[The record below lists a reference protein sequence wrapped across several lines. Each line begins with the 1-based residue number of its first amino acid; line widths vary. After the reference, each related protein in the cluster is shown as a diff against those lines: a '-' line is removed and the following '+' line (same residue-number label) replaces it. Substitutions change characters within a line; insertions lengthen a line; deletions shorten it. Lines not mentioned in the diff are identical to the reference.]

1 MGFVGQQ
8 RGHWRQATAEV
19 QTCAGCLQALESPK
33 ASGVQG
39 SPKQGEEIRARR
51 FWVAFAG
58 GFGMFWFILFLVH
71 FFWVPFSFCARI
83 PGFLAPTESQ
93 LGARLGKINREEM
106 RSFFRGFGHPKADVL
121 DDHVVLQ

>member
-8 RGHWRQATAEV
+8 RGHWRQAKAEV

-51 FWVAFAG
+51 FWVAFPG

-71 FFWVPFSFCARI
+71 FFVGPSHFCTDS
-83 PGFLAPTESQ
+83 GFLGPTESQ